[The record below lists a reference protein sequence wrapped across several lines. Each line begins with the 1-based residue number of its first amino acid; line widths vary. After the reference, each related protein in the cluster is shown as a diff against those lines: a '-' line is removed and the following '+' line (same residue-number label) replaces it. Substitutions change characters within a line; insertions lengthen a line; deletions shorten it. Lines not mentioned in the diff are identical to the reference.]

1 MNTKASQSYLDF
13 LDNYEK
19 QENSETSVA
28 VSKSEPVKAKQDIPV
43 EVPQQ
48 KEEAVPSIEEKKMSS
63 SPKKEVEDVKNNAT
77 QPEIKQEEATKTIN
91 IKRKSEPPKEAVKQ
105 SDIVSD
111 KKIEEEDEF
120 GSDFLQDLL
129 NDITVKSIDDDYIE
143 KNCVKQIDNVSFEP
157 NEASNNNI
165 EAEQDFTSSESAEPT
180 KETNIEE
187 NSENLTKEKADN
199 QDTISKIDEL
209 LKQSK
214 ENSPIKKEENPFSNK
229 PKIDASQ
236 EANVEKP
243 KKSYSMFDLLE
254 QSETHYQ
261 DEWIEMYEK
270 GQRSK
275 KKNSVSEKIKA
286 GKFRINADHSVE
298 ILPDLRT
305 DNKTSEELLSEQ
317 WI

>member
-1 MNTKASQSYLDF
+1 MNTKANQSYLDF

-19 QENSETSVA
+19 QENSKTSVA

-43 EVPQQ
+43 ETPQQ
-48 KEEAVPSIEEKKMSS
+48 KEETTPSVEEKKMPS
-63 SPKKEVEDVKNNAT
+63 SPKKEVEDVKNNTT
-77 QPEIKQEEATKTIN
+77 QPEIKQEEATKAIN
-91 IKRKSEPPKEAVKQ
+91 IKRKSEPPKEIVKQ
-105 SDIVSD
+105 PDIVSD
-111 KKIEEEDEF
+111 KKIEEDEF

-143 KNCVKQIDNVSFEP
+143 RNCVKQIDNVSFEP
-157 NEASNNNI
+157 NETNNI
-165 EAEQDFTSSESAEPT
+165 EVEQDFTSSESVEPI
-180 KETNIEE
+180 KEANIEE

-214 ENSPIKKEENPFSNK
+214 ENSPVKKEENPFSNK

-236 EANVEKP
+236 ETNVEKP

>member
-1 MNTKASQSYLDF
+1 MNTKANQSYLDF

-19 QENSETSVA
+19 QENSETSVT
-28 VSKSEPVKAKQDIPV
+28 VSKSEPVKAKQDTPV
-43 EVPQQ
+43 EAPQQ
-48 KEEAVPSIEEKKMSS
+48 KEETVSSIEEKKISS
-63 SPKKEVEDVKNNAT
+63 SPKKEVEDIKNNAT
-77 QPEIKQEEATKTIN
+77 QPEIKQEEATKAIN
-91 IKRKSEPPKEAVKQ
+91 IKRKSEPSKEIVKQ
-105 SDIVSD
+105 PDIVSD
-111 KKIEEEDEF
+111 KKIEEDEF

-143 KNCVKQIDNVSFEP
+143 RNCVKQIDNVSFEP
-157 NEASNNNI
+157 NEVSNNNI
-165 EAEQDFTSSESAEPT
+165 EAEQDFTSSESVEPT

-214 ENSPIKKEENPFSNK
+214 ENSPVKKEENPFSNK